1 MLEWAARHDRIVL
14 THDVSTMRDFAY
26 QRVAEGLPMPGVLA
40 IPATV
45 SRSEIIEEL
54 LLIAASSE
62 PSDWKDSVHFLPL
75 R

>member
-1 MLEWAARHDRIVL
+1 
-14 THDVSTMRDFAY
+14 MRDFAY